1 MGSLIDL
8 ENIDSNIRCKDVKET
23 IVWMNIIGAP
33 LSFLLLLGSIIRM
46 IYKKKVLSFLSCI
59 IILIFSSEI
68 LNAISKM
75 LQLIKYIYEDTRTS
89 KKTNEEETPRGIIC
103 QIQIVISI
111 ISDFGSL
118 LGTILVSLRC
128 NSVIKKRKDIF
139 DKKKY
144 QILSFAIIIFS
155 SISLSLIF
163 LFIDRSVT
171 STSLTYKY
179 DIRDRC
185 NYWCWLEHRISIACY
200 ICYFVLVIINIIFAC
215 KTNSFLKKERM
226 RLRQQSLALC
236 PKDNSLNSNENPQS
250 RTDEVNIPPE
260 YDNRIKELTLIKIKV
275 LIYPWITII
284 IWALLMIYRLLDD
297 IGMAN
302 IDNLDTQGGNDEV
315 DYLEKKPE
323 LLIALEIFLIL
334 HTLISSIRGIIY
346 SLTFIIFEEKTF
358 WNWFRNCVNC
368 CKFLNLNDSLEEQNG
383 EMFRSSGSS
392 LTGRNTDTSLT
403 EIIKNEANE
412 DNLNCRKSNVSDL
425 GKNNYVMNTSDYNYN
440 D

>member
-1 MGSLIDL
+1 MFFYFAY
-8 ENIDSNIRCKDVKET
+8 
-23 IVWMNIIGAP
+23 IVYYTAG
-33 LSFLLLLGSIIRM
+33 L
-46 IYKKKVLSFLSCI
+46 
-59 IILIFSSEI
+59 
-68 LNAISKM
+68 
-75 LQLIKYIYEDTRTS
+75 
-89 KKTNEEETPRGIIC
+89 
-103 QIQIVISI
+103 
-111 ISDFGSL
+111 
-118 LGTILVSLRC
+118 
-128 NSVIKKRKDIF
+128 
-139 DKKKY
+139 
-144 QILSFAIIIFS
+144 
-155 SISLSLIF
+155 
-163 LFIDRSVT
+163 
-171 STSLTYKY
+171 
-179 DIRDRC
+179 
-185 NYWCWLEHRISIACY
+185 
-200 ICYFVLVIINIIFAC
+200 INIIFAC

-226 RLRQQSLALC
+226 KLRQQSLALC

-323 LLIALEIFLIL
+323 LRIALEIFLIL

-383 EMFRSSGSS
+383 EMEKTFVGTIEVDASQKK
-392 LTGRNTDTSLT
+392 
-403 EIIKNEANE
+403 E
-412 DNLNCRKSNVSDL
+412 
-425 GKNNYVMNTSDYNYN
+425 
-440 D
+440 

>member
-1 MGSLIDL
+1 M
-8 ENIDSNIRCKDVKET
+8 K
-23 IVWMNIIGAP
+23 
-33 LSFLLLLGSIIRM
+33 
-46 IYKKKVLSFLSCI
+46 
-59 IILIFSSEI
+59 
-68 LNAISKM
+68 
-75 LQLIKYIYEDTRTS
+75 
-89 KKTNEEETPRGIIC
+89 
-103 QIQIVISI
+103 
-111 ISDFGSL
+111 
-118 LGTILVSLRC
+118 
-128 NSVIKKRKDIF
+128 
-139 DKKKY
+139 
-144 QILSFAIIIFS
+144 
-155 SISLSLIF
+155 
-163 LFIDRSVT
+163 
-171 STSLTYKY
+171 
-179 DIRDRC
+179 
-185 NYWCWLEHRISIACY
+185 
-200 ICYFVLVIINIIFAC
+200 
-215 KTNSFLKKERM
+215 
-226 RLRQQSLALC
+226 LRQQSLALC
-236 PKDNSLNSNENPQS
+236 PKDNSLNSNENQQS

-346 SLTFIIFEEKTF
+346 SLTFITFEEKTF